1 MAKAAD
7 HWHLKSTN
15 AAISIFDKVISACF
29 LSVLPL
35 YINRLRADYRSFY
48 SDSYHPIFLLTFIH
62 TSAIAF

>member
-7 HWHLKSTN
+7 HRHLKSTN

-29 LSVLPL
+29 LSILLL
-35 YINRLRADYRSFY
+35 YINKLHTTFTPSH

-62 TSAIAF
+62 TSPTAF

>member
-7 HWHLKSTN
+7 YRHLKSTN
-15 AAISIFDKVISACF
+15 AAISIFDKAISACF
-29 LSVLPL
+29 LSILLL
-35 YINRLRADYRSFY
+35 YINKLHTTFTPSH